1 MWQRLILA
9 FGLLAVVGAGVYLN
23 WPAILSWTA
32 ETQRAFQNTMASG
45 LRAAQNGD
53 PRALASL
60 SLATF
65 SYGLVHAAGPGHGKI
80 LLGATAVA
88 SAATWRRMA
97 VLSLVSGL
105 AQALTAILLVVAL
118 VSGLKILSGSDAVDL
133 TEAWLR
139 PLSYGLFVAIGGV
152 IVWRGV
158 RILLP
163 MVQDR
168 GSAHDHAHGHS
179 HDDHSPCGHAHCGHA
194 HGPSLSDVEALRT
207 WRDSAALVI
216 SIAIRPCTGA
226 LFLLV
231 IAARLEILWVGI
243 VATFAMGLGT
253 AVFNAGIATSGVF
266 ARRLA
271 QSGDSRTLQLSAG
284 LLHLTGGALIVVLS
298 LAFLLPTL

>member
-9 FGLLAVVGAGVYLN
+9 LGLLAVAGAGLYLN
-23 WPAILSWTA
+23 WPAILTWTA

-88 SAATWRRMA
+88 SAATWRRMV

-105 AQALTAILLVVAL
+105 AQALSAILLVVAL

-133 TEAWLR
+133 AEAWLR

-163 MVQDR
+163 
-168 GSAHDHAHGHS
+168 SAPQGHDPTHDHP
-179 HDDHSPCGHAHCGHA
+179 HDHPHDHSQCGHA
-194 HGPSLSDVEALRT
+194 HGPSVSDIEALKT
-207 WRDSAALVI
+207 WRDSVALVV

-253 AVFNAGIATSGVF
+253 AVFNAGVATSGVF

-271 QSGDSRTLQLSAG
+271 QSGDSRTLQMSAG
-284 LLHLTGGALIVVLS
+284 LLHVTGGALIVVLS